1 MKAKS
6 ALERYLSSQTFW
18 ATKSE
23 QRMSGRQ
30 LVGCKGISVKA
41 INLFIYTKQ
50 IMQHS
55 GLYKKNYCRDIF
67 LPELSTVIE
76 SFNELEDV
84 FDTGSLSQQ
93 CNSLLIK
100 RFWFLENVFFF

>member
-1 MKAKS
+1 
-6 ALERYLSSQTFW
+6 
-18 ATKSE
+18 
-23 QRMSGRQ
+23 MSGRQ

-55 GLYKKNYCRDIF
+55 GLYKKIIAGFF

-100 RFWFLENVFFF
+100 RFWFLENVFFL

>member
-1 MKAKS
+1 MKANS
-6 ALERYLSSQTFW
+6 AFDKYLSSQTFW

-30 LVGCKGISVKA
+30 LVGCRGISVKA

-55 GLYKKNYCRDIF
+55 GLYKKYYVVFI
-67 LPELSTVIE
+67 LPELSTVVE
-76 SFNELEDV
+76 SFNEFEDV
-84 FDTGSLSQQ
+84 FDTGSLSQ
-93 CNSLLIK
+93 
-100 RFWFLENVFFF
+100 